1 MAPHYRELIVWRRSV
16 ELAQLA
22 YAIAE
27 RIRIVQA
34 ASGTPLPKMLRAAT
48 LAIPARLAA
57 GHGSEQLERY
67 IRAVDSAHG
76 KVARAECLLLLAEEL
91 DFVDPDDPDVA
102 KARALCVEIA
112 RLLATLHTS
121 LRLRDEARPAE

>member
-16 ELAQLA
+16 ELARVA
-22 YAIAE
+22 YQIAE

-34 ASGTPLPKMLRAAT
+34 QSGTPLPEMLRSST

-57 GHGSEQLERY
+57 GHGSDQLERY
-67 IRAVDSAHG
+67 IRAVDSAQA

-91 DFVDPDDPDVA
+91 DFVDADDADLVR
-102 KARALCVEIA
+102 ARELCADIA

-121 LRLRDEARPAE
+121 LRLRDQARPAE